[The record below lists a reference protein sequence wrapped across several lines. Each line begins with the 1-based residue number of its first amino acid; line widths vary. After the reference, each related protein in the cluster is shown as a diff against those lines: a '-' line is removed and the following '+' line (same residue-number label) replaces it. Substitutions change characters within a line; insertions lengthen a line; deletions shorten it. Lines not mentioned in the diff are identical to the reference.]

1 MAGFTLAILFGV
13 TGLALNHQDF
23 GLSEPRIDKSQIALD
38 KNLLDHPDQAAL
50 EQHVRQQF
58 GIRSPS
64 TDYHE
69 DPDQIQMTFAAP
81 GARTVVTINRADGR
95 AEVEKESR
103 GFLGRLGDL
112 HKGFDTGK
120 VWYWTIDV
128 AALLIVVSSLTGI
141 ITLLALRASPPRRLH
156 GRRARRVDGSRDLR
170 AGFRNDGELTVRHI
184 AGVSSMT
191 TQQSGRLITRDRQ
204 S

>member
-1 MAGFTLAILFGV
+1 MKHVVRVVAHWALLTHIYVSMAGLTLAVLFGV

-23 GLSEPRIDKSQIALD
+23 GFSEPRIVKSEIVLD
-38 KNLLDHPDQAAL
+38 KNLVAQSNQTSL
-50 EQHVRQQF
+50 EHYLRKQL

-64 TDYHE
+64 TDYH
-69 DPDQIQMTFAAP
+69 DDADQIQVTYAAP

-112 HKGFDTGK
+112 HKGFDTGH
-120 VWYWTIDV
+120 VWSWTIDA

-141 ITLLALRASPPRRLH
+141 VTLIAM
-156 GRRARRVDGSRDLR
+156 RARRGIGLVIAALGV
-170 AGFRNDGELTVRHI
+170 LTVVVI
-184 AGVSSMT
+184 YEIWVPK
-191 TQQSGRLITRDRQ
+191 
-204 S
+204 